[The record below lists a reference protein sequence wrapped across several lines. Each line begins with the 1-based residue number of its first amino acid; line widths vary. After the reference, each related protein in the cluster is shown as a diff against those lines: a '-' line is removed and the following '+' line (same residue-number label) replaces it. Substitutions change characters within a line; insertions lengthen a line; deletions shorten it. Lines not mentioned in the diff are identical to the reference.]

1 MRFLLRLLLLLA
13 LASCLFSH
21 YGLWIRQKIPG
32 AYSAGSQEL
41 LSRLPALADSPVYSQ
56 PGKSLYR
63 PGFLPR
69 RDLTPGAIDPR
80 ITQRNIGSTICRR
93 GYAATVRP
101 PFAYTN
107 AMKHRLMR
115 VYGATG
121 AIHDYELDHLIP
133 LELGGCPDCKT
144 NLWPQPRNVFPGAR
158 EKDEVEDYLHH
169 EVCSRAMPLAEA
181 QREIASDWY
190 AVYKRIHR
198 QRATR
203 RNEGKE

>member
-1 MRFLLRLLLLLA
+1 MRFLMRLLVLLA
-13 LASCLFSH
+13 LASYLFSH
-21 YGLWIRQKIPG
+21 YGPFIRQKLSDV
-32 AYSAGSQEL
+32 YSAGSQEL

-56 PGKSLYR
+56 PGKSLNR

-69 RDLTPGAIDPR
+69 HDLTPGAIDPR
-80 ITQRNIGSTICRR
+80 VTQSNIGSTICRR

-107 AMKHRLMR
+107 AMKRRLMR
-115 VYGATG
+115 VYGVAG
-121 AIHDYELDHLIP
+121 SIHDYELDHLIS
-133 LELGGCPDCKT
+133 LELGGCPDCET
-144 NLWPQPRNVFPGAR
+144 NLWPQSRNVFPGAR

-198 QRATR
+198 QGTTR
-203 RNEGKE
+203 RNERKE